1 MKYLLAILLLSTS
14 LQAKPNVR
22 MIVGLTGFG
31 LSTLGAIVV
40 PYNKQV
46 GLTTFASG
54 FVFVGVAIVIQS
66 KKHKYA
72 SI

>member
-31 LSTLGAIVV
+31 VSTLGAIVV

-46 GLTTFASG
+46 GLTTFASA
-54 FVFVGVAIVIQS
+54 FVFVGVVVILDC
-66 KKHKYA
+66 KNMKHG
-72 SI
+72 

>member
-14 LQAKPNVR
+14 LQAKPNAR
-22 MIVGLTGFG
+22 LICGLTGFG
-31 LSTLGAIVV
+31 LSTVGAVVV

-54 FVFVGVAIVIQS
+54 FVFVGVVVVMDF
-66 KKHKYA
+66 KNRKHG
-72 SI
+72 

>member
-14 LQAKPNVR
+14 LQAKPNAR
-22 MIVGLTGFG
+22 LIYGLTGFG
-31 LSTLGAIVV
+31 VSTLGAVIV

-54 FVFVGVAIVIQS
+54 FVVVGVVVIIDC
-66 KKHKYA
+66 KNRKHG
-72 SI
+72 

>member
-1 MKYLLAILLLSTS
+1 VKYLLAILLLSTS

-31 LSTLGAIVV
+31 VSTLGANIV
-40 PYNKQV
+40 PCNKQV

-54 FVFVGVAIVIQS
+54 FVFVGVVVILDC
-66 KKHKYA
+66 KNRKHG
-72 SI
+72 

>member
-1 MKYLLAILLLSTS
+1 VKYLLAILLFSTS

-31 LSTLGAIVV
+31 VSTLGAVIV

-46 GLTTFASG
+46 GLITFASG
-54 FVFVGVAIVIQS
+54 FVVVGVVVIIDC
-66 KKHKYA
+66 KNRKHG
-72 SI
+72 

>member
-1 MKYLLAILLLSTS
+1 MKYLLAILLFSTS

-22 MIVGLTGFG
+22 MIFGLTGFG
-31 LSTLGAIVV
+31 LSVVGASIV

-54 FVFVGVAIVIQS
+54 FVFVGVVVIIDF
-66 KKHKYA
+66 KKHKYV